1 MELTVIAPYVSLV
14 VGIVARVF
22 VPWLAKRRENPEEAK
37 WTWRFVWPQL
47 VSVALI
53 FLLLP
58 LIISDLSAIGKIPW
72 QAAWLAG
79 WGAADLGRKT
89 YKVIAKEEG

>member
-1 MELTVIAPYVSLV
+1 METLAPWLSMTLGV
-14 VGIVARVF
+14 VARVF
-22 VPWLAKRRENPEEAK
+22 VPWLAKRRQEPDKAK
-37 WTWRFVWPQL
+37 WNWKFVWPQL

-58 LIISDLSAIGKIPW
+58 LLIGDLADMGGLPW

-79 WGAADLGRKT
+79 WAAADIGRET
-89 YKVIAKEEG
+89 YKALAKEED

>member
-1 MELTVIAPYVSLV
+1 MLMAASWISLTLGVL
-14 VGIVARVF
+14 ARIF

-37 WTWRFVWPQL
+37 WAWKFVWPQL
-47 VSVALI
+47 VAVVLI

-58 LIISDLSAIGKIPW
+58 LVVSDLAAVGNLPW

-79 WGAADLGRKT
+79 WAAADLGMET
-89 YKVIAKEEG
+89 YKAFAKKED

>member
-1 MELTVIAPYVSLV
+1 MLAASWISL
-14 VGIVARVF
+14 GIGVLARVF

-37 WTWRFVWPQL
+37 WAWKFVWPQL
-47 VSVALI
+47 ISAALI

-58 LIISDLSAIGKIPW
+58 LLISDLEAIGNIPW

-79 WGAADLGRKT
+79 WAAGDLGMET
-89 YKVIAKEEG
+89 YKALAKEED

>member
-1 MELTVIAPYVSLV
+1 MEQIWPWISL
-14 VGIVARVF
+14 GIGVLARIF
-22 VPWLAKRRENPEEAK
+22 VPWLAKRREAPEKAQWNWK
-37 WTWRFVWPQL
+37 FVWPQL

-58 LIISDLSAIGKIPW
+58 LLIGDLGIVSSLPF

-79 WGAADLGRKT
+79 WAAADIGRET
-89 YKVIAKEEG
+89 YKALAKEED